1 MTALQDQAHFSIWCI
16 MASPLIAGNDLRTM
30 SAATIATLTNKHAI
44 AVNQD
49 VLGIQAHLVAQTD
62 DYAMDHAEDG
72 IIVHRPPKK
81 TGPATQVWAKK
92 LAPTAS
98 GKAAWAVLLLNRGSN
113 ATAIELSLSKLDA
126 AAGAAASFK
135 VIDLWA
141 DAKSLGVKHGTISTQ
156 VAATSCAF
164 YRLEEQ

>member
-1 MTALQDQAHFSIWCI
+1 

-92 LAPTAS
+92 LAPTTG

-126 AAGAAASFK
+126 AAGAAASSFK

>member
-1 MTALQDQAHFSIWCI
+1 

-49 VLGIQAHLVAQTD
+49 ALGIQAHLVAQTD
-62 DYAMDHAEDG
+62 DYATDHTDG
-72 IIVHRPPKK
+72 IVAHRPPKK
-81 TGPATQVWAKK
+81 TGPATQVWAKR
-92 LAPTAS
+92 LAPTG

-126 AAGAAASFK
+126 AAGTASFK

-141 DAKSLGVKHGTISTQ
+141 DAKSLGVKHGTISAQ